1 MSPRGSWPRGGV
13 RTRLPV
19 VFRKSATRQFSP
31 ADITGLAAWYD
42 ASNAASITLN
52 GSTVSQWSD
61 LSGNGRHQIQ
71 GSASL
76 QPTYNASGLNGKG
89 TLTTSGTQWMQASA
103 FASSS
108 SATIFLVW
116 KIASVAGTP
125 FIFQRGSVNDVHSFL
140 MNPGTNQ
147 IQARR
152 GSSNQG
158 TATVSGLGTADIWRV
173 GTLVFST
180 TLSRIYN
187 GSSVGTDNTATVSAP
202 VGNKVLTLFALD
214 SATRQGHPGI
224 AEFLYYSSQLD
235 DTQQA
240 AVRTHLGNKWGI
252 TL

>member
-1 MSPRGSWPRGGV
+1 V

-19 VFRKSATRQFSP
+19 VFRKSGARQFSP
-31 ADITGLAAWYD
+31 SDITGLAAWYD

-52 GSTVSQWSD
+52 GSTVSQWND
-61 LSGNGRHQIQ
+61 LSGNGRHQVQ

-89 TLTTSGTQWMQASA
+89 TLTTSGTQWTQASA

-116 KIASVAGTP
+116 KIANAAGTP
-125 FIFQRGSVNDVHSFL
+125 FIFQRGGVNDVHSFL

-147 IQARR
+147 LQARR
-152 GSSNQG
+152 GASNQG
-158 TATVSGLGTADIWRV
+158 TLTVSGLGTADIWRV

-180 TLSRIYN
+180 TLSRVYN
-187 GSSVGTDNTATVSAP
+187 GNTVGTDNTATVSAP

-214 SATRQGHPGI
+214 SATRAGHPGI

-240 AVRTHLGNKWGI
+240 AVRTYLGNKWGI

>member
-1 MSPRGSWPRGGV
+1 V
-13 RTRLPV
+13 
-19 VFRKSATRQFSP
+19 Q
-31 ADITGLAAWYD
+31 D
-42 ASNAASITLN
+42 
-52 GSTVSQWSD
+52 
-61 LSGNGRHQIQ
+61 
-71 GSASL
+71 SASL
-76 QPTYNASGLNGKG
+76 QPTYNLSGLNGKG
-89 TLTTSGTQWMQASA
+89 TLTTTGTQWMQASA
-103 FASSS
+103 FASSA

-125 FIFQRGSVNDVHSFL
+125 YIFQRGSVNDVHSFL

-152 GSSNQG
+152 GASNQG

-187 GSSVGTDNTATVSAP
+187 GNSVGTDDTTTVSAP

-214 SATRQGHPGI
+214 SATRAGQPGI
-224 AEFLYYSSQLD
+224 AEFIYYAGQLD
-235 DTQQA
+235 DTQQSR
-240 AVRTHLGNKWGI
+240 VRTYLGKKWSI

>member
-1 MSPRGSWPRGGV
+1 MAMSPRLLRPRATGFN
-13 RTRLPV
+13 P
-19 VFRKSATRQFSP
+19 KSIS
-31 ADITGLAAWYD
+31 GLAAWYD
-42 ASNAASITLN
+42 ASVASSITLN
-52 GSTVSQWSD
+52 GSTVSQWND
-61 LSGNGRHQIQ
+61 LSGNGRHQAQ
-71 GSASL
+71 ESASL
-76 QPTYNASGLNGKG
+76 QPNYSATNANGKPA
-89 TLTTSGTQWMQASA
+89 LTTTGTQWMQASA

-108 SATIFLVW
+108 AATIFLVW
-116 KIASVAGTP
+116 KIASAAGTP
-125 FIFQRGSVNDVHSFL
+125 YIFQRGAVNDVHSFL

-187 GSSVGTDNTATVSAP
+187 GNTVGTDNTATVSAP
-202 VGNKVLTLFALD
+202 VGNKLLTLFALD
-214 SATRQGHPGI
+214 SSTRAGHPGI

-240 AVRTHLGNKWGI
+240 RVRTYLGKKWGI

>member
-1 MSPRGSWPRGGV
+1 MGMSPRLLRPRATGFN
-13 RTRLPV
+13 P
-19 VFRKSATRQFSP
+19 KSIS
-31 ADITGLAAWYD
+31 GLAAWYD

-61 LSGNGRHQIQ
+61 LSGNGRHQSQ

-76 QPTYNASGLNGKG
+76 QPNYSATNANGKPA
-89 TLTTSGTQWMQASA
+89 LTTTGTQWMQASA

-108 SATIFLVW
+108 AATIFLVW
-116 KIASVAGTP
+116 KIASAAGTP
-125 FIFQRGSVNDVHSFL
+125 YIFQRGTVNDVHSFL

-158 TATVSGLGTADIWRV
+158 TATVSSLGTGDIWRI

-187 GSSVGTDNTATVSAP
+187 GNSVGTDNTATVSAP

-214 SATRQGHPGI
+214 SATRAGHPGI

-235 DTQQA
+235 DTQQT
-240 AVRTHLGNKWGI
+240 AVRTYLGKKWGI

>member
-1 MSPRGSWPRGGV
+1 MAMSPRLLRPRATGFN
-13 RTRLPV
+13 P
-19 VFRKSATRQFSP
+19 KSIS
-31 ADITGLAAWYD
+31 GLAAWYD

-61 LSGNGRHQIQ
+61 LSGNGQHQVQ

-76 QPTYNASGLNGKG
+76 QPNYSATNANGKPA
-89 TLTTSGTQWMQASA
+89 LTTTGTQWMQASA

-108 SATIFLVW
+108 AATIFLVW
-116 KIASVAGTP
+116 KIASAAGTP
-125 FIFQRGSVNDVHSFL
+125 YIFQRGTVNDVHSFL

-187 GSSVGTDNTATVSAP
+187 GNSVGTDNTATVSAP
-202 VGNKVLTLFALD
+202 SGNKVLTLFALD
-214 SATRQGHPGI
+214 SATRAGQPGI
-224 AEFLYYSSQLD
+224 AEFFYYSSQLD

-240 AVRTHLGNKWGI
+240 AVRTYLGKKWAI

>member
-1 MSPRGSWPRGGV
+1 MGMNG
-13 RTRLPV
+13 RLLRPLATG
-19 VFRKSATRQFSP
+19 FNPKSIS
-31 ADITGLAAWYD
+31 GLAAWYD

-52 GSTVSQWSD
+52 GSTVSQWND
-61 LSGNGRHQIQ
+61 LSGNDRHQAQ

-76 QPTYNASGLNGKG
+76 QPNYSATNANGKPA
-89 TLTTSGTQWMQASA
+89 LTTTGTQWMQASA

-108 SATIFLVW
+108 AATIFLVW
-116 KIASVAGTP
+116 KISNVAGTP
-125 FIFQRGSVNDVHSFL
+125 YIFQRGTVNDVHSFL

-158 TATVSGLGTADIWRV
+158 TATVSSLGTPDIWRV

-187 GSSVGTDNTATVSAP
+187 GNAVGTDNTTTVSAP
-202 VGNKVLTLFALD
+202 VGDKLLTLFALD
-214 SATRQGHPGI
+214 SSTRSGHPGI

-240 AVRTHLGNKWGI
+240 RVRTYLGKKWGI

>member
-1 MSPRGSWPRGGV
+1 MPMSPRLLRPRATGFN
-13 RTRLPV
+13 P
-19 VFRKSATRQFSP
+19 KSIS
-31 ADITGLAAWYD
+31 GLAAWYD

-61 LSGNGRHQIQ
+61 LSGNGRHQSQ
-71 GSASL
+71 GTASL
-76 QPTYNASGLNGKG
+76 QPNYSLANANGKPA
-89 TLTTSGTQWMQASA
+89 LTTTGTQWMQASA

-108 SATIFLVW
+108 AVTVFLVW
-116 KIASVAGTP
+116 KISNAAGTP
-125 FIFQRGSVNDVHSFL
+125 FMWQRGAVNDVHSFL

-147 IQARR
+147 LQARR
-152 GSSNQG
+152 AASNQG
-158 TATVSGLGTADIWRV
+158 TLTVSGLGTTDIWRV

-180 TLSRIYN
+180 TLSRVYN
-187 GSSVGTDNTATVSAP
+187 GNTVGTDNTATVSAP

-214 SATRQGHPGI
+214 SATRAGQPGI

-240 AVRTHLGNKWGI
+240 QVRTYLGTKWGI

>member
-1 MSPRGSWPRGGV
+1 MSPRLLRPRATGFN
-13 RTRLPV
+13 P
-19 VFRKSATRQFSP
+19 KSIS
-31 ADITGLAAWYD
+31 GLAAWYD

-52 GSTVSQWSD
+52 NSTVSQWSD
-61 LSGNGRHQIQ
+61 LSGNGNHQVQ
-71 GSASL
+71 GTAAL
-76 QPTYNASGLNGKG
+76 QPNYSATNANGKPA
-89 TLTTSGTQWMQASA
+89 LTTTGTQWMQASA
-103 FASSS
+103 FSSSS

-116 KIASVAGTP
+116 KISSASGTP
-125 FIFQRGSVNDVHSFL
+125 YIFQRGIVNDVHSFL
-140 MNPGTNQ
+140 MNPGINQ

-158 TATVSGLGTADIWRV
+158 TATVSSLGMADIWRV

-187 GSSVGTDNTATVSAP
+187 GNSVGTDNTATVSAP

-214 SATRQGHPGI
+214 SATRSGQPGI
-224 AEFLYYSSQLD
+224 AEFIYYSSQLD

-240 AVRTHLGNKWGI
+240 AVRTYLGKKWGI

>member
-1 MSPRGSWPRGGV
+1 MAMSPRLLRPRATGFN
-13 RTRLPV
+13 P
-19 VFRKSATRQFSP
+19 KSIS
-31 ADITGLAAWYD
+31 GLASWYD
-42 ASNAASITLN
+42 ASVASSITLN

-61 LSGNGRHQIQ
+61 LSGNGRHQAQ

-76 QPTYNASGLNGKG
+76 QPNYSATNANGKPA
-89 TLTTSGTQWMQASA
+89 LTTTGTQWMQASA

-108 SATIFLVW
+108 AATIFLVW
-116 KIASVAGTP
+116 KIASAAGTP
-125 FIFQRGSVNDVHSFL
+125 YIFQRGAVNDVHSFL

-158 TATVSGLGTADIWRV
+158 TATVSTLGSPDIWRV

-187 GSSVGTDNTATVSAP
+187 GNSVGTDNTATVSAP

-214 SATRQGHPGI
+214 SATRAGNPGI
-224 AEFLYYSSQLD
+224 SEFIYYAGQLD
-235 DTQQA
+235 ETQQA
-240 AVRTHLGNKWGI
+240 AVRTYLGKKWGI

>member
-1 MSPRGSWPRGGV
+1 MSMSPRLLRPRDTGFN
-13 RTRLPV
+13 P
-19 VFRKSATRQFSP
+19 KSIS
-31 ADITGLAAWYD
+31 GLAAWYD

-61 LSGNGRHQIQ
+61 LSGNGRHQSQ

-76 QPTYNASGLNGKG
+76 QPNYSATNANGKPA
-89 TLTTSGTQWMQASA
+89 LTTTGTQWMQASA

-108 SATIFLVW
+108 AATIFLVW
-116 KIASVAGTP
+116 KISSAAGTP
-125 FIFQRGSVNDVHSFL
+125 YIFQRGTVNDVHSFL

-158 TATVSGLGTADIWRV
+158 TATVSSLGTADIWRV

-187 GSSVGTDNTATVSAP
+187 GNSIGTDNTATVAAP

-214 SATRQGHPGI
+214 SATRAGSPGI

-235 DTQQA
+235 DAQQA
-240 AVRTHLGNKWGI
+240 AVRIYLGKKWGI

>member
-1 MSPRGSWPRGGV
+1 MPMSPRLLRPRATGFN
-13 RTRLPV
+13 P
-19 VFRKSATRQFSP
+19 KSIS
-31 ADITGLAAWYD
+31 GLAAWYD

-52 GSTVSQWSD
+52 GSAVSQWND
-61 LSGNGRHQIQ
+61 LSGNGRHQSQ
-71 GSASL
+71 DSASL
-76 QPTYNASGLNGKG
+76 QPNYNATNANGKPA
-89 TLTTSGTQWMQASA
+89 LTTTGTQWMQASA

-108 SATIFLVW
+108 AATIFLVW
-116 KIASVAGTP
+116 KISNPAGTP
-125 FIFQRGSVNDVHSFL
+125 YIFQRGTVNDVHSFL

-158 TATVSGLGTADIWRV
+158 TATVSSLGTADIWRV

-187 GSSVGTDNTATVSAP
+187 GNSVGTDNAATVSAP
-202 VGNKVLTLFALD
+202 AGNKVLTLFALD
-214 SATRQGHPGI
+214 SATRTGHPGI

-240 AVRTHLGNKWGI
+240 AVRTYLGKKWGI